1 MIKMRE
7 IMCFILS
14 IIMANVLINFD
25 GIFVSSVSGQ
35 SSEEESDGSFVFN
48 DPNIKA
54 ELVASGLEF
63 PTSIAF
69 LDKNDFLIV
78 EKETGLVKRVT
89 DGKILEPPILQLTV
103 SGKDE
108 RGLLGIDID
117 KKQYPGG
124 FDVIYVYLSYVEC
137 AGKES
142 CANKVVRYELDNKN
156 NKLIYPKEIL
166 SVKSYPDDSH
176 VGGVVKVGPDH
187 NVYVTVGDFTCTECP
202 PFETLAENFENSIPP
217 DGRAGILRISP
228 DGDPVDN
235 GILGS
240 EHPINLYFA
249 YGVRNSFGIDFDPLT
264 GHLWDSENGPDYGDE
279 INLVEPGFNS
289 GALKI
294 FGKSESNSD
303 TKSNYKFDNI
313 VQSNAAQ
320 PEGLVTFNGNGKY
333 SEPELSWADT
343 VAPTSVAFLGSNT
356 LGNNYQNDMF
366 VSTAGGGKIYN
377 FDLSQ
382 DRKQLVLKDTLA
394 DKVVDSD
401 IEENSITFAEGFT
414 MITDLEMNPYDGYLY
429 LVSPIDPDSSAG
441 AVYKIVSTS
450 PPEASQISF
459 TQVRIQDPA
468 TSPDIIKDPATSPD
482 IIKDPATSPNIIK
495 DPASPNI
502 IKDPASPNIFKF
514 PPGIETLKEGV
525 ELKNKEANNNN
536 TTTHNNNNDNNVPIC
551 DKLKSFDKGLS
562 DSWID
567 KKITDEQVMYLGQQV
582 KELMA
587 HSGCIK

>member
-1 MIKMRE
+1 
-7 IMCFILS
+7 
-14 IIMANVLINFD
+14 MANVLINFD

-35 SSEEESDGSFVFN
+35 SSEKESEGSFVFN

-89 DGKILEPPILQLTV
+89 DGKILEPPLLQLTV

-117 KKQYPGG
+117 KKQYTG
-124 FDVIYVYLSYVEC
+124 FDVTYVYLSYVEC

-142 CANKVVRYELDNKN
+142 CANKVVRYELDNEN

-217 DGRAGILRISP
+217 DGRASILRISP

-240 EHPINLYFA
+240 EHPLNLYFA

-294 FGKSESNSD
+294 FGKSDSNSD
-303 TKSNYKFDNI
+303 SNSNSEFNNV
-313 VQSNAAQ
+313 VQSNTAE
-320 PEGLVTFNGNGKY
+320 PEGLVTFNGSGRY

-343 VAPTSVAFLGSNT
+343 VAPTSVAFLDSNK

-401 IEENSITFAEGFT
+401 IEEDSITFAEGFT

-450 PPEASQISF
+450 PPEPIQNPFSAKG
-459 TQVRIQDPA
+459 IQDPA
-468 TSPDIIKDPATSPD
+468 SPNILKDPASPN
-482 IIKDPATSPNIIK
+482 ILKDPASPNILKDPASPNILK

-502 IKDPASPNIFKF
+502 IKDPASPNILKDPASPNILKF
-514 PPGIETLKEGV
+514 PPGIESLQEGDK
-525 ELKNKEANNNN
+525 LKNKEVNNNN
-536 TTTHNNNNDNNVPIC
+536 NINEVPIC
-551 DKLKSFDKGLS
+551 NKLKSFDKVLS
-562 DSWID
+562 DTWID
-567 KKITDEQVMYLGQQV
+567 GKITDDQVMYLGQQV
-582 KELMA
+582 KE
-587 HSGCIK
+587 SND